1 VVFDAVI
8 GGVSDILKWVL
19 SIIPNMNIDTT
30 DFVKMLGDLVEMV
43 KGINVILPISESLV
57 FTGLLVSL
65 RLAFLLLYAATR
77 AINLI
82 RGAG

>member
-1 VVFDAVI
+1 MVFDAVI